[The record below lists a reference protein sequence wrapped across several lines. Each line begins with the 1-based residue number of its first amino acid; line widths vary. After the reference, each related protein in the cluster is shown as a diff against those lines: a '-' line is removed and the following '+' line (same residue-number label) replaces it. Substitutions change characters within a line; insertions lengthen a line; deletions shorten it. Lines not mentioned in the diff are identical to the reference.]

1 MEATM
6 LKIALQFLFIV
17 GSVYFAAVKSIL
29 MLEEAGSGLQLI
41 PVPARVRRGRHNAT
55 NIS

>member
-1 MEATM
+1 M
-6 LKIALQFLFIV
+6 LKISLQLLFIL

-29 MLEEAGSGLQLI
+29 MLEEARSGLQLI
-41 PVPARVRRGRHNAT
+41 PVPGRVRRGGHNVT

>member
-1 MEATM
+1 M
-6 LKIALQFLFIV
+6 LKISLQLLFIV

-29 MLEEAGSGLQLI
+29 MLEEARSGLQLI
-41 PVPARVRRGRHNAT
+41 PVPARVRRGGHNVT